1 MLHTVVTSICHSA
14 AFPLRCVAEMTTCM
28 TDAAG
33 GYACLAG
40 LCFTPD
46 LYAWYALSLLRLTVA
61 HA

>member
-1 MLHTVVTSICHSA
+1 MQLPALVIRLLFHGDVWQKTTTDVTA
-14 AFPLRCVAEMTTCM
+14 V
-28 TDAAG
+28 AG

-46 LYAWYALSLLRLTVA
+46 LYAWYELALVCLTVA